1 MCLGV
6 PAEIIEIKDGENGL
20 KIARVRMGAIV
31 KEVILGV
38 IGEEVKPGDYVIV
51 HAGIAISKISQEEL
65 SEILEIWNQIV

>member
-6 PAEIIEIKDGENGL
+6 PAEIIEIMDCENGL

-38 IGEEVKPGDYVIV
+38 VGEEVKPGDYVIV
-51 HAGIAISKISQEEL
+51 HAGIAISKISREEL
-65 SEILEIWNQIV
+65 SEILEIWNQII